1 MTRIILELDPF
12 TDQASSVNVT
22 GLQDVPTRRIKEL
35 LSPFGRIIQFG
46 LEEEAVTGPTPAP
59 PQPQPPITGEPA
71 RAFTRRR
78 IALEHAVNIV
88 RDAIRSGL
96 DLGNGHDLRGL
107 DEGKTV
113 VELANALESYLAS
126 GKASE

>member
-1 MTRIILELDPF
+1 MTRIILDLDPYV
-12 TDQASSVNVT
+12 DQASSVSES

-35 LSPFGRIIQFG
+35 LSPFGRIIRFG
-46 LEEEAVTGPTPAP
+46 LEEPAAAGPIPTP

-96 DLGNGHDLRGL
+96 DLGGL

-113 VELANALESYLAS
+113 VALANTLESYLAS

>member
-1 MTRIILELDPF
+1 MTRIILDLDPYV
-12 TDQASSVNVT
+12 DQASSVSET

-35 LSPFGRIIQFG
+35 LSPFGRVTRFG
-46 LEEEAVTGPTPAP
+46 LEEEAVTGPIPAP

-88 RDAIRSGL
+88 RDAIRSGIGL
-96 DLGNGHDLRGL
+96 RAPLEGTAVVDL
-107 DEGKTV
+107 
-113 VELANALESYLAS
+113 ASALESYLAS